1 MQGLTEKQ
9 QNIFNFLILF
19 AKKYG
24 YPPTVKEIME
34 EFNFASPT
42 AVTTHLQALE
52 KKGYLRKTGKRARG
66 SVPINLDET
75 DNKLDNTVSIPL
87 LESGVKAGFNMSV
100 SDEVIEDTYIFSRS
114 IVNDDNSFLMRVE
127 GDSMIEAHIKHGD
140 LAVVKPQTD
149 ALNGD
154 IVVAVIDNDD
164 GETITVKRFF
174 KEINHIKLISENK
187 EYEPIILESVRI
199 VGKVTGIIRL
209 NV

>member
-9 QNIFNFLILF
+9 QNIFNFLTSF

-66 SVPINLDET
+66 SVPINFDE
-75 DNKLDNTVSIPL
+75 DKLENTVSIPL
-87 LESGVKAGFNMSV
+87 LASGVKAGFNMSV
-100 SDEVIEDTYIFSRS
+100 SDETIEDTYIFSRS

-127 GDSMIEAHIKHGD
+127 GDSMIEAHIKNGD

-154 IVVAVIDNDD
+154 IVVAVIDSDD

-187 EYEPIILESVRI
+187 KYEPIILESVRI

-209 NV
+209 NI